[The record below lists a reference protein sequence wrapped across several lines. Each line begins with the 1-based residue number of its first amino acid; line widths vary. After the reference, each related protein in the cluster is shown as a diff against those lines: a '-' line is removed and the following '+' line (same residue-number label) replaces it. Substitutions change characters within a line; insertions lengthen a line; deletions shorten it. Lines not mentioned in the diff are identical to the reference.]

1 MRTIRTY
8 SILTALLTAA
18 ALLPASAAD
27 RASEIVGRLAAEFRA
42 MKSYEVRFEL
52 SAEEFS
58 GSGSYA
64 IDGTD
69 YCLKFG
75 DAEVFADSATRW
87 EVDNRRREVTIV
99 EVDPASRNILNNPV
113 RAFDF
118 LGSEYLPTL
127 VSEAGGQAV
136 VRLTPASGEDAPAGS
151 VEVTVSTSDMRP
163 LSLVYDYDGEQ
174 VAVRILRIAPLSE
187 PLGRFELRNYD
198 GYELIDFR

>member
-127 VSEAGGQAV
+127 GSEAGGQAV